1 MPITAAYLAYLTH
14 ALREVPVGFSR
25 PSEKRERTWQTLALL
40 QMLLERS
47 GWRTWGWSQIIVS
60 AMPHGKPVSGASKT
74 QQSVR
79 RAG

>member
-1 MPITAAYLAYLTH
+1 MCLVLPPFRKKGAD
-14 ALREVPVGFSR
+14 
-25 PSEKRERTWQTLALL
+25 WQTLALL

-60 AMPHGKPVSGASKT
+60 AMPHGKPLGASKT

-79 RAG
+79 RAR